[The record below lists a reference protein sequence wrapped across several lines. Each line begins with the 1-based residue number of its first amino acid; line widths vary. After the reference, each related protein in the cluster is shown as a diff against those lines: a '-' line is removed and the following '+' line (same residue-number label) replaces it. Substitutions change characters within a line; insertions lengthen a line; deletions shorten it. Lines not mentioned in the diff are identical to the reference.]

1 MRLENKVVT
10 QNKFL
15 SNETRLVSD
24 LNLVIRMLRERKP
37 QTTNEYQVAAH
48 MRLLYTGRSF

>member
-24 LNLVIRMLRERKP
+24 LNLGIMMPRVRAP
-37 QTTNEYQVAAH
+37 QTTNEYQIAAH
-48 MRLLYTGRSF
+48 MTLSYTSRSF

>member
-24 LNLVIRMLRERKP
+24 LNLGIRMLREGEP